1 MILNTNL
8 NKHKRQESESQT
20 SNYRYQEEYNE
31 MDYENNYQKV
41 IQGYRVIV
49 FLIFIG
55 LQEEQPK
62 VLIVRYLLLR
72 FIVMM

>member
-62 VLIVRYLLLR
+62 VLIVRYKLLR
-72 FIVMM
+72 VIVMM